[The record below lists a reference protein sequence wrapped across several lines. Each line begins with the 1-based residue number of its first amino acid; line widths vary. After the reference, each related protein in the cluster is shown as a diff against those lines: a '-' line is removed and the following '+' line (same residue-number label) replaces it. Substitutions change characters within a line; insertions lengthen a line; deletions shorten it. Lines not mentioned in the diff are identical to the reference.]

1 MKRNSFIC
9 FLILSLVACHT
20 AKQNTSNLTK
30 TNLDKQGHRGCRG
43 LMPENTIPAM
53 IRAIDLGVN
62 TLEMDLVISKDKKVV
77 VSHDVYFNEKIT
89 TTPEGNFLTKA
100 EAGKRLLYS
109 MNYDSIR
116 KYDVGLKPHP
126 DFPRQEKI
134 AVHKPLLSDLLEA
147 TEAYG
152 KQKGKELNYNI
163 EIKSNPEND
172 GKKHPEVGEFVDLAI
187 KVIKEKGV
195 FKRATIQSFD
205 PRSLQYL
212 HKNYPDAITSLLI
225 EDSDHRPF
233 EEQLQELGF
242 TPSAYSP
249 HFSLVT
255 PELVKK
261 CHEKKILLIP
271 WTINNIDEMRKQIK
285 LGVDGIISDYPDLF
299 SQL

>member
-1 MKRNSFIC
+1 
-9 FLILSLVACHT
+9 
-20 AKQNTSNLTK
+20 
-30 TNLDKQGHRGCRG
+30 
-43 LMPENTIPAM
+43 
-53 IRAIDLGVN
+53 
-62 TLEMDLVISKDKKVV
+62 
-77 VSHDVYFNEKIT
+77 
-89 TTPEGNFLTKA
+89 
-100 EAGKRLLYS
+100 
-109 MNYDSIR
+109 
-116 KYDVGLKPHP
+116 LKPHP

-152 KQKGKELNYNI
+152 KQKGKQLNYNI

-172 GKKHPEVGEFVDLAI
+172 GKKHPEVSEFVDLAI
-187 KVIKEKGV
+187 KVIKEKGI
-195 FKRATIQSFD
+195 FNRATIQSFD

-212 HKNYPDAITSLLI
+212 HKIYPDAITSLLI

-233 EEQLQELGF
+233 EEQILELGF

-261 CHEKKILLIP
+261 CHDKKILLIP
-271 WTINNIDEMRKQIK
+271 WTINNVDEMRKQIK